1 MGCFTPFKTSTCR
14 PFEDSSEEAWCSPN
28 FFYVMKEVL
37 EVITIAALHILKI
50 YVTVVLSIR
59 CFLSSHTGFSNFE
72 GTRTTVCTFAMQGV
86 YSNSNIIS
94 FHAFKVHKH
103 HD

>member
-50 YVTVVLSIR
+50 YVTVVLSGV
-59 CFLSSHTGFSNFE
+59 SYHHTRVF
-72 GTRTTVCTFAMQGV
+72 RTLRGPGQPFVLLLCRESTVIQ
-86 YSNSNIIS
+86 I
-94 FHAFKVHKH
+94 
-103 HD
+103 